1 MLRSGVI
8 LLVLGIA
15 VFLAAS
21 VQLFQGRTKKVHW
34 CISCVLAMLLV
45 GNGIW
50 NANRYFDLG
59 IGVPKTVFCGKL
71 GENRTES
78 AAFHGQ
84 RPAKQHRT
92 CRHERGRGA

>member
-21 VQLFQGRTKKVHW
+21 VQLFRGGTKKVHW
-34 CISCVLAMLLV
+34 CISCVLAILLV
-45 GNGIW
+45 GSGIW

-59 IGVPKTVFCGKL
+59 IGVPKTFCGKL
-71 GENRTES
+71 GENRTEP

-84 RPAKQHRT
+84 RPAGQHRT
-92 CRHERGRGA
+92 CRHERRRGA